1 MTTHFD
7 PNAAASFDG
16 PYGLPHSL
24 EDAACVIVPVP
35 FEATTSYGG
44 GTKDGPQAILS
55 ASRQVDLWDVELG
68 RVYEPGIAAIGESAD
83 VRAWNDAA
91 CLAGQAVID
100 AGGIDDDP
108 ALAAA
113 AAEVNGYSE
122 RMNAWVY
129 EQTAALFA
137 QGKLPAIV
145 GGDHSV
151 PFGAI
156 RAAAEKHP
164 GLGVLHVDA
173 HADLRDAYEGFDYS
187 HASIFHNVATRL
199 PAVSRIVQVGIRDF
213 CEEELQFAQASN
225 GRIVMHFDA
234 KLAFERMQGAT
245 WAEQVAKMVESLPQ
259 KVWLSYDIDG
269 LDPTL
274 CPSTGTPVPGG
285 LSYLEACFLTAE
297 VARSGRTIVGLD
309 LNEVAPSPHGGEWDG
324 NVASRLLYKMIGW
337 MFASNA
343 LVTPLAD

>member
-1 MTTHFD
+1 MTTTFD

-16 PYGLPHSL
+16 PYGLPYSID
-24 EDAACVIVPVP
+24 DAACVIVPVP

-68 RVYEPGIAAIGESAD
+68 RVYEPGIAAVDESAE

-91 CLAGQAVID
+91 CLAGQPVID
-100 AGGIDDDP
+100 AGGIGDDP
-108 ALAAA
+108 ALIAA
-113 AAEVNGYSE
+113 AAEVNAYSE
-122 RMNAWVY
+122 RMNAWVH

-156 RAAAEKHP
+156 KAAAEKHP

-213 CEEELQFAQASN
+213 CEEELEFSKASN
-225 GRIVMHFDA
+225 GRIVTHFDA
-234 KLAFERMQGAT
+234 KLAFERMRGAT
-245 WAEQVAKMVESLPQ
+245 WAEQVAKMIAPLPQ

-285 LSYLEACFLTAE
+285 LSYLQACFLTGE

-309 LNEVAPSPHGGEWDG
+309 LNEVAPSPNGDEWDG
-324 NVASRLLYKMIGW
+324 NVGARLLYKMIGW
-337 MFASNA
+337 MFASNG
-343 LVTPLAD
+343 LVTPLSD